1 MPRFVRFRSS
11 LCDADL
17 ALPLGVFRAAGQL
30 MDSGQL
36 DPWLLE
42 RTEEI
47 CDWFNEHLTVPRLGP
62 GLTAAVFW
70 FRGERLE
77 MIQRLWELAILLQES
92 GAAIELIHTTRPGWV
107 RYQDEYQV
115 AAIPTRR

>member
-1 MPRFVRFRSS
+1 VPRFVRFQSNLR
-11 LCDADL
+11 DIDL
-17 ALPLGVFRAAGQL
+17 SVPLGVFHAAGKL

-36 DPWLLE
+36 DPWLTE

-62 GLTAAVFW
+62 GLMGAVFW
-70 FRGERLE
+70 FRSEPLE
-77 MIQRLWELAILLQES
+77 MIQRLWELVILLEES
-92 GAAIELIHTTRPGWV
+92 GATVELIHTTRPGWV
-107 RYQDEYQV
+107 RYADEFQV